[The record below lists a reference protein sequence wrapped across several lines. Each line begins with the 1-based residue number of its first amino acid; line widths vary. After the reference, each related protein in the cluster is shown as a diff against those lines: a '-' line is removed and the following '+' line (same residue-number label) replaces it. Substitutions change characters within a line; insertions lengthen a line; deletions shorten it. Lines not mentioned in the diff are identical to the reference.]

1 MLRHPQAMTTSYLA
15 REIASQPEEVARFL
29 DRSTSAMRKVAA
41 ELPACS
47 YAVVAARG
55 TSDHAATY
63 ARYVWGALAGLP
75 VASAAPSLH
84 TLYKT
89 PPRMDGALVVGI
101 SQSGQSPDVVS
112 VVEEARRQGR
122 PTIAFTNDARSP
134 LAQTADHV
142 FVLCESP
149 EHAIAATKTYTTQL
163 AAVALLGAALGAR
176 RDGGEADKRLG
187 ELAGLPSAMSAV
199 LEGAARPAAE
209 AAAALSGVQ
218 SFLTLARGIN
228 LCTADELG
236 LKLRELLCL
245 PTHGWSAADFR
256 HGSIAMIISG
266 SPALLVM
273 PRGVGFADMQKLAQE
288 CVERGAELTVISD
301 DPQAA
306 PQARHRLPLA
316 ASVPEWL
323 SPLTA
328 VLPGQLLALELV
340 KVRGLDPD
348 RPRGLPEKVVKTL

>member
-1 MLRHPQAMTTSYLA
+1 MSSYLA
-15 REIASQPEEVARFL
+15 REIASQPEEVARFI
-29 DRSTSAMRKVAA
+29 DRSTPGMQRVA
-41 ELPACS
+41 EQLPPCS
-47 YAVVAARG
+47 YVVVAARG
-55 TSDHAATY
+55 SSDHAATY
-63 ARYVWGALAGLP
+63 ARYVWGALAGMP

-89 PPRMDGALVVGI
+89 PPRMEGALVVGI

-122 PTIAFTNDARSP
+122 PTVAFTNDAASP
-134 LAQTADHV
+134 LAKTADHV
-142 FVLCESP
+142 FVLCETP

-163 AAVALLGAALGAR
+163 AAVALLGAALGRKSDELDQLR
-176 RDGGEADKRLG
+176 R
-187 ELAGLPSAMSAV
+187 LPQAMQAV
-199 LEGAARPAAE
+199 LEGAAAPAAA

-256 HGSIAMIISG
+256 HGSIAMIIEG

-273 PRGVGFADMQKLAQE
+273 PRGVGFADMQKLAGE
-288 CVERGAELTVISD
+288 CVDRGAELTVISD
-301 DPQAA
+301 DPSAA

-328 VLPGQLLALELV
+328 VLAGQLLALELV
-340 KVRGLDPD
+340 KARGLDPD
-348 RPRGLPEKVVKTL
+348 RPRGLPEKVVRTL